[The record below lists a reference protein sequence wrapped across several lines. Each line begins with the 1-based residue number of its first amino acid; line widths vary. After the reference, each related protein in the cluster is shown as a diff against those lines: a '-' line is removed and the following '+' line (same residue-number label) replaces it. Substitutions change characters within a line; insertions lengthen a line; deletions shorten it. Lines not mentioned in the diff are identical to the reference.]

1 MRNDILGGKMG
12 TERGERGGVREGEGE
27 GEGGRGEG
35 GGGGSPHCAWLGKPW
50 TSIPQLAACALYTK
64 NVSPFDKNASA
75 MKTFPLKISYKTV
88 IFSIFWYPFVLF
100 TLLPFLL
107 CVLSAPLLIA
117 ICSST
122 QIFSFFL
129 LPCLFFL
136 LHFAMFSLCYLRPSC
151 LLYALTVQV
160 TASSCYSLSTS
171 LRCHYCFYNF
181 LTVWGSIGCM
191 LGEMLYFK
199 SI

>member
-1 MRNDILGGKMG
+1 MRLI
-12 TERGERGGVREGEGE
+12 GETMNIHSTI
-27 GEGGRGEG
+27 
-35 GGGGSPHCAWLGKPW
+35 GSVCTVH
-50 TSIPQLAACALYTK
+50 K

-75 MKTFPLKISYKTV
+75 MNTFPLKISYKTV

-100 TLLPFLL
+100 TLLPFSL

-171 LRCHYCFYNF
+171 LRCHYCFFYNF
-181 LTVWGSIGCM
+181 HKKATLCAYLGILNQFNLRLWGYRA
-191 LGEMLYFK
+191 LGYAPIWSQRER
-199 SI
+199 

>member
-1 MRNDILGGKMG
+1 MIFWVARWG
-12 TERGERGGVREGEGE
+12 RRE
-27 GEGGRGEG
+27 GRGEG
-35 GGGGSPHCAWLGKPW
+35 LGRGRGRGREEGGRVGVGGLLIALDWGNHEHPFHNWQRVHC
-50 TSIPQLAACALYTK
+50 TQK

-181 LTVWGSIGCM
+181 LTV
-191 LGEMLYFK
+191 
-199 SI
+199 